1 MSQNDPTLQENQ
13 TDGASTSG
21 DAANRSQENLVENT
35 AVPGQEPT
43 ATEAG
48 GPSSST
54 PPDRVEPTPKPV
66 ESEQGAEEATSVP
79 VQDQPAEEGGQL
91 NEPSLSEPQ
100 PAPSTPA
107 EPPVS
112 PPAST
117 TPTGESLGASAEASG
132 ITAAAAE
139 SVSVP
144 AASEQASTEVPTAMP
159 ESSGEVASASTEGT
173 ERPRVTL
180 DRSADDTAKAVPT
193 LSPEETAAVDQQ
205 MAEAG
210 VGRATGPVTGVEIPR
225 TAELDAAMERELE
238 EALAKP
244 SAPPESV
251 SVETGSGEAAQP
263 VSIETLEVGTRLKGT
278 VQVVTE
284 ETVFVDLGLR
294 SPGMVPTR
302 QFGEGK
308 KPEVGHPIEVVVDAV
323 DAGAG
328 TLTVSLPK
336 ARRKPA
342 GNWDA
347 VAKGQ
352 VVDAMVTKTNKGGLE
367 VTVSSLRGFLP
378 ASQVDLGFVENLEAY
393 VGQKLTCVITEV
405 NPQKRNLV
413 LSRRAHLQ
421 MERKEKE
428 KELWDK
434 LAPGQQLEGT
444 VKTIKDYG
452 AFVDL
457 GGVDG
462 FLHVGEI
469 SWNRISHPRDV
480 LSVGQSIQVSILKID
495 PETRKIGLGLKQLQA
510 NPWSNIEGR
519 YPVGATVSGKV
530 TRTTDFG
537 AFIELEEGVE
547 GLIHISEL
555 DHRRVGRVTEVINE
569 GDQVDVKV
577 LAVEPSRKRIS
588 LSLKALKSKPEPAK
602 EQEPEV
608 PAYERKRKG
617 PLRGGRETH
626 RGGSGGLFG
635 NPDDYR

>member
-13 TDGASTSG
+13 TEGASTSG
-21 DAANRSQENLVENT
+21 DAANRSQENLAENM
-35 AVPGQEPT
+35 AAPLQEPA

-48 GPSSST
+48 GPLSS
-54 PPDRVEPTPKPV
+54 PPSERAEVPAEPVGTGEAASETAPV
-66 ESEQGAEEATSVP
+66 PAEEM
-79 VQDQPAEEGGQL
+79 PAEEGGQL
-91 NEPSLSEPQ
+91 NESALSEQQ
-100 PAPSTPA
+100 PAPDA
-107 EPPVS
+107 PVDS
-112 PPAST
+112 VSQP
-117 TPTGESLGASAEASG
+117 ASAETAVG
-132 ITAAAAE
+132 NTPVAETTAPEAVAADTTAAAPMTPSAD
-139 SVSVP
+139 STGDAAPS
-144 AASEQASTEVPTAMP
+144 ASEEA
-159 ESSGEVASASTEGT
+159 

-180 DRSADDTAKAVPT
+180 DRSAGETAKAVPT
-193 LSPEETAAVDQQ
+193 LSPEDSAAADQQ

-210 VGRATGPVTGVEIPR
+210 MGRATGPVTGVEIPR

-238 EALAKP
+238 EALARP
-244 SAPPESV
+244 AAPPESV
-251 SVETGSGEAAQP
+251 SIETAGGEAAQP
-263 VSIETLEVGTRLKGT
+263 VSIETLEAGTRLKGT
-278 VQVVTE
+278 VQVVGE

-294 SPGMVPTR
+294 SPGMIPSR
-302 QFGEGK
+302 QFAEGS
-308 KPEVGHPIEVVVDAV
+308 KPEVGQTIEVVVDSV

-367 VTVSSLRGFLP
+367 VTVSNLRGFLP

-405 NPQKRNLV
+405 NPQKKNLV

-428 KELWDK
+428 KELWDQ
-434 LAPGQQLEGT
+434 LAPGQQHEGT

-480 LSVGQSIQVSILKID
+480 LTVGQAIQVSILKID

-510 NPWSNIEGR
+510 NPWSNIESR

-530 TRTTDFG
+530 TRTTEFG

-588 LSLKALKSKPEPAK
+588 LSLKALKSKPEVVK
-602 EQEPEV
+602 EPEPEV

-617 PLRGGRETH
+617 PLRGGREAQ
-626 RGGSGGLFG
+626 RGGSAGLFG